1 MDSSGS
7 MPLGRVYVWTP
18 DSGSTLGG
26 HLDLAVVPLEHLNV
40 DEVGNDKPAGKR
52 LHGRFVRVR
61 NGGAIH
67 APDEVT
73 GAIRVSPIGDAQPD
87 SDGNFLFE
95 PRKGGGRLDKVPLVE
110 PDFRVRYIQASH
122 FGEVNTYFHLDRIAA
137 YVDELLRELG
147 AESLPP
153 VVAVV
158 NAHPA
163 TAEVDGIRDGVRRSE
178 RWLPFQG
185 GHYRLPSRRYNIDEL
200 EPLSPTGEIH
210 VGTGWQLL
218 DHGALVE
225 VTGKRYRANASHNA
239 GILYHEYGH
248 HLTRHTADFRANAL
262 RRPQR
267 QNNRKIAMDEGTC
280 DYLAA
285 TMLDTPHIWAW
296 HRRHDEQEIHP
307 RSLSSPKTMDD
318 YDSGSGAD
326 PHTNGTIWGAALW
339 DVRSHVRAT
348 DPDGARKV
356 DLLLVQAL
364 LLIGRLGDSLWEP
377 SIKRIRQARKRY
389 SVGLSALLHADER
402 LYGGHHRGG
411 ILACFGRRGIFPEAN
426 VDWAATYDTPP
437 VSMQIL
443 TPGSPGRLGAASA
456 KPVTLDAPQMSALLK
471 HVAADEI
478 PASEDLLTGD
488 ALAARI
494 AARDEPPFSL
504 IVVGDIMLGGRT
516 TAAIAR
522 YGADYPLAAVA
533 PLLRRAPIVLGNL
546 EGPFA
551 RKAHKAERTF
561 SYRVNPALAT
571 ALTHAGINV
580 LTLANNHLLDCGRA
594 GVVETLETLAQAG
607 IAPLG
612 AGINSRA
619 ARAPVIQRIG
629 PLRIGLLGYYWNSRC
644 AAQDDLPGGAMDTPE
659 VLEADIRALRSQV
672 DRVVVTF
679 HWGIPYERE
688 PLPEDRAKAR
698 FAIECGAD
706 AIVSHHPHVVQP
718 FEVYRGR
725 PIIYSVGNFAFGS
738 GNSKAEGMLVGLRFG
753 ERRTQIAIYP
763 LYVKNRDPRVFYQPK
778 ALSGKAAEPVLC
790 RLVAES
796 GQSGRN
802 LRIED
807 GRGLLDLPWSGWR
820 TED

>member
-1 MDSSGS
+1 VDSSGS
-7 MPLGRVYVWTP
+7 MPLGRVYLWTP
-18 DSGSTLGG
+18 DSGSALGG
-26 HLDLAVVPLEHLNV
+26 HLELAVAPLEHLNG
-40 DEVGNDKPAGKR
+40 DEHGSGH
-52 LHGRFVRVR
+52 LHGRFVHVR

-67 APDEVT
+67 VPDDAT

-95 PRKGGGRLDKVPLVE
+95 PRKGGGRLDKVALVE

-137 YVDELLRELG
+137 YMDELLHELG
-147 AESLPP
+147 AQSLPP

-158 NAHPA
+158 NAHAA
-163 TAEVDGIRDGVRRSE
+163 TTEVDGVRDGVRRSE

-200 EPLSPTGEIH
+200 EPLSPNGEIH

-225 VTGKRYRANASHNA
+225 VTGKRYRANAAHNA

-248 HLTRHTADFRANAL
+248 HITRHTADFRANAL

-280 DYLAA
+280 DYWAA

-296 HRRHDEQEIHP
+296 HRRHDEQEVHP
-307 RSLSSPKTMDD
+307 RSLTSPKTMED
-318 YDSGSGAD
+318 YDAGPGAD
-326 PHTNGTIWGAALW
+326 PHANGTIWGAALW
-339 DVRSHVRAT
+339 DVRSHICST
-348 DPDGARKV
+348 EPDGARKT
-356 DLLLVQAL
+356 DQLLLLAL
-364 LLIGRLGDSLWEP
+364 LLIGRLGDPYGEP
-377 SIKRIRQARKRY
+377 SIKRIRQARKRF

-402 LYGGHHRGG
+402 LYGGQHRDA
-411 ILACFGRRGIFPEAN
+411 ILACFGRRGILPEAD
-426 VDWAATYDTPP
+426 VDWVALDDASPTPTQYP
-437 VSMQIL
+437 TTGQR
-443 TPGSPGRLGAASA
+443 GSARVTQA
-456 KPVTLDAPQMSALLK
+456 KPFTLDAPQMRLLLN

-478 PASEDLLTGD
+478 PASEDLLSAD
-488 ALAARI
+488 ALAAHL
-494 AARDEPPFSL
+494 AASDEPPFSL
-504 IVVGDIMLGGRT
+504 VVVGDIMLGGRT

-551 RKAHKAERTF
+551 RKAHKTERTF
-561 SYRVNPALAT
+561 SYRVNPALAS
-571 ALTHAGINV
+571 ALTRAGVNV
-580 LTLANNHLLDCGRA
+580 LMLANNHLLDCGRA

-612 AGINSRA
+612 AGINTQA
-619 ARAPVIQRIG
+619 AHAPVIRQIG
-629 PLRIGLLGYYWNSRC
+629 SLRIGLLGYYWNSRC
-644 AAQDDLPGGAMDTPE
+644 AARDGLPGGAMDTPE
-659 VLEADIRALRSQV
+659 AIEADIHGLRSQV

-698 FAIECGAD
+698 FAIDCGAD
-706 AIVSHHPHVVQP
+706 AVVSHHPHVVQP
-718 FEVYRGR
+718 FEVYRER
-725 PIIYSVGNFAFGS
+725 PIVYSIGNFAFGS
-738 GNSKAEGMLVGLRFG
+738 GNSKAEGLLVGLRFG
-753 ERRTQIAIYP
+753 ERRTQVGIYP

-778 ALSGKAAEPVLC
+778 ALSGKAAERILC
-790 RLVAES
+790 RLVEAS
-796 GQSGRN
+796 GQSGGS

-807 GRGLLDLPWSGWR
+807 GRGLLDLPWSGR
-820 TED
+820 PFAD